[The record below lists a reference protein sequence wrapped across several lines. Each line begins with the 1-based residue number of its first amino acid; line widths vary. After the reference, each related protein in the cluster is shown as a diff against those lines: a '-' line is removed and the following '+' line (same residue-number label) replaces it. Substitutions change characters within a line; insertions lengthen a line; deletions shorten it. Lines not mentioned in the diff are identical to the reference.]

1 MIVMR
6 FDSKEKNGNPICTNW
21 TSAFVRGA
29 GRFGGALQPKKDV
42 PSIPQKNPDFVFDAP
57 TGANQAAL
65 YRLSG
70 DRNPLHIDPAFAKAV
85 GFKEPILHGLCTYG
99 ITCRRFVQEVF
110 KGDSGKMKSY
120 SARFSSPVLPGETL
134 QIKTWQARPN
144 LFLLE
149 VFNAKGEAVIRNGV
163 IEGK

>member
-1 MIVMR
+1 
-6 FDSKEKNGNPICTNW
+6 
-21 TSAFVRGA
+21 
-29 GRFGGALQPKKDV
+29 
-42 PSIPQKNPDFVFDAP
+42 
-57 TGANQAAL
+57 
-65 YRLSG
+65 
-70 DRNPLHIDPAFAKAV
+70 
-85 GFKEPILHGLCTYG
+85 
-99 ITCRRFVQEVF
+99 VF